1 MIRLNFLSGFIFGLF
16 FWSLSIFWI
25 YDAINFYGAGNVLSF
40 FITTSLICYLS
51 IYTAVFC
58 KLITYFRNSKITILL
73 LPSIFFILE
82 WVRSWMISGFPW
94 LNLGIIVEPFW
105 GFLPYV
111 GASGTSFFIILF
123 LCLLWYSLFSDK
135 DKGQKTTLKRI
146 ISFAAAGLIFFI
158 ASINHK
164 DDNSIIGKINIG
176 IVQPI
181 NNDINL
187 LKNITN
193 TMNKADVVLWPE
205 AVGWFDN
212 KLVIDQDIKPI
223 ILGGFFI
230 KEEDKVFSSMIN
242 LQTKERYDKR
252 NLVPFGEFQPFGEIL
267 RSVNKFFNI
276 PNSNFTQGLSKQK
289 RITVAGYPF
298 AGLICWELSF
308 NNTFTD
314 RVKDSGIIFH
324 ISNDSWYGDKMPLQH
339 LKHARARAVE
349 SQKWVIRSTTDGLSQ
364 IISPFGDSSEI
375 IPRGQ
380 FGNLIHYNVP
390 IKMKNTIYVK
400 YGDLPLLIVSF
411 LTLIFGIFEKKR
423 HEV

>member
-25 YDAINFYGAGNVLSF
+25 YDAINYYGAGNILSF
-40 FITTSLICYLS
+40 FITVLLICYLS
-51 IYTAVFC
+51 IYIGVFC
-58 KLITYFRNSKITILL
+58 KSITYFRNSKITILL
-73 LPSIFFILE
+73 LPSIFYILE

-111 GASGTSFFIILF
+111 GASGTSFFVIVL
-123 LCLLWYSLFSDK
+123 LCLLSYSFLSKK
-135 DKGQKTTLKRI
+135 DNGNKTILKRT
-146 ISFAAAGLIFFI
+146 ISLAAACLIFFI
-158 ASINHK
+158 GSINHK
-164 DDNSIIGKINIG
+164 DDNLIDGEINIG

-181 NNDINL
+181 DNDISL
-187 LKNITN
+187 LKNVTN
-193 TMNKADVVLWPE
+193 AMKKADVVLWPE

-212 KLVIDQDIKPI
+212 KDFKDQEIKPI
-223 ILGGFFI
+223 VLGGFFI
-230 KEEDKVFSSMIN
+230 KEEGKVFTSMIN

-252 NLVPFGEFQPFGEIL
+252 NLVPFGEFQPFGKMLSSINE
-267 RSVNKFFNI
+267 FFNI
-276 PNSNFTQGLSKQK
+276 SNSNITPGLSNQK
-289 RITVAGYPF
+289 RITVASYPF

-308 NNTFTD
+308 NNTFTN

-324 ISNDSWYGDKMPLQH
+324 ISNDSWYGDKMPSQH

-349 SQKWVIRSTTDGLSQ
+349 SQKWVIRSTTNGLSQ
-364 IISPFGDSSEI
+364 IISPFGDSSEM

-380 FGNLIHYNVP
+380 FGSLLQYNVP

-411 LTLIFGIFEKKR
+411 LTLIFGFFEKRR